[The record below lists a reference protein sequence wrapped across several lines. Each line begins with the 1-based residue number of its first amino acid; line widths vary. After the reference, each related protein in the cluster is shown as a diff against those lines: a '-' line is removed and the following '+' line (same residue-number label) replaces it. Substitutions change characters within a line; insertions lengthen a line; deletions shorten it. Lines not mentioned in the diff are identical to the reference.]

1 MKGEYK
7 SILQPSQSPK
17 KHQKYIRGGHNVQN
31 PRKSLIQYCEQ
42 SEQKS
47 LLKMPKIEACGQTV
61 LPDRSILIRQ
71 KLVENTKIQIRHFV

>member
-1 MKGEYK
+1 MFRIPEKG
-7 SILQPSQSPK
+7 
-17 KHQKYIRGGHNVQN
+17 
-31 PRKSLIQYCEQ
+31 LIQYCER

-71 KLVENTKIQIRHFV
+71 KLADSANRTATF